1 MPQTRLG
8 RAISLGLLSI
18 AIWSGTLC
26 ASAAA
31 AADEKPSL
39 NQTSPQSAQAVLAG
53 VIAAYGGAEKIKQ
66 HRERPMRSHGTISSN
81 SGISSASNSYE
92 CDVLEKGD
100 KLRIEMTMLGVPMII
115 GYDGKNSWT
124 QYGDWISPN
133 TATTSDVFS
142 EDLKHGLP
150 ALQDALDPRTTAQI
164 QARQDVRGK
173 LCDVVKITAADGKS
187 TTFFID
193 PSTHLILRADYLGT
207 DHELG
212 MKTTQ
217 TVEYYDYRPVD
228 GTQEPFRF
236 VQFSGTRKKSETV
249 IKTVDSDVTID
260 DKVFQM
266 PPETEIAR
274 LKDGPVV
281 IPFEYVGNEIII
293 KARVNIGQEAKFI
306 IDTGASQSVIDT
318 TTAAAFDTSP
328 VSTFSITAGSKAVPL
343 SYTKIPNLGIG
354 DINLSDVPVLIT
366 DLSKVA
372 DHPAGLIGAN
382 ILRRF
387 LVTIDYDEKKLIL
400 ADPRNAVVPPHS
412 SVIPTSPVFGAT
424 ALIVKGLLDDKTS
437 MNFLVDT
444 GASFNNLPQSLAKPL
459 YNGAI
464 LPVGQIFGLDGQRL
478 DIGSIKLKTLKLGTV
493 TIPAPTFTLA
503 PDGSPAAAGLFNTGV
518 MGILGNPIW
527 AQFKTTIDYR
537 NERIILE
544 AQPGHEKIAALIGR
558 IDVIDNDYLKTK
570 NIEEALKAYEKVLAA
585 AQLDQLKGVDAL
597 ATARMAGCYTD
608 KYTKTKES
616 HWLDQAGREYE
627 KASKLAMESRSRPI
641 EGQILALWSLMYLN
655 APRSKDDITAA
666 QRLLMKALDKAPM
679 EPRIYAALGTTFL
692 HIGKKT
698 EAEKLLDRALVLDPA
713 NWQALWAKYNL
724 YKESGRNR
732 EQTLVASQ
740 LQHYYPNFPDVVAIA
755 GSSPV
760 KVPTVADSKTTAL
773 PHQNKMPPQK
783 QNASRPPRR

>member
-1 MPQTRLG
+1 MLHNRPG
-8 RAISLGLLSI
+8 RAISLALLST
-18 AIWSGTLC
+18 AILTGSSFLPSTF
-26 ASAAA
+26 AAG
-31 AADEKPSL
+31 EKPSL
-39 NQTSPQSAQAVLAG
+39 NQNGIQNARSIMAAV
-53 VIAAYGGAEKIKQ
+53 ITAYGGAEKIKQ
-66 HRERPMRSHGTISSN
+66 HRESAMRSHGTISSN

-92 CDVLEKGD
+92 CDVFEKGD
-100 KLRIEMTMLGVPMII
+100 KLRIEMTMLGLPMII

-133 TATTSDVFS
+133 TATTSEVFS
-142 EDLKHGLP
+142 EDLKHGLS
-150 ALQDALDPRTTAQI
+150 ALQDALDPKSKAQVL
-164 QARQDVRGK
+164 AKQDVNGTT
-173 LCDVVKITAADGKS
+173 CEVVKITATDGMS
-187 TTFFID
+187 TTFFVD

-212 MKTTQ
+212 TKTTQ
-217 TVEYYDYRPVD
+217 TVEYYDYRPVA

-236 VQFSGTRKKSETV
+236 VQFSGSRKKSETIV
-249 IKTVDSDVTID
+249 KSIDSDVAID
-260 DKVFQM
+260 DKTFQM
-266 PPETEIAR
+266 PPETEIAQ

-281 IPFEYVGNEIII
+281 IPFDYIGNEIII
-293 KARVNIGQEAKFI
+293 KARVNIGQEVKFI
-306 IDTGASQSVIDT
+306 VDTGASQSVIDT
-318 TTAAAFDTSP
+318 TTAAAFATNP

-343 SYTKIPNLGIG
+343 AYTKIPNLGIG
-354 DINLSDVPVLIT
+354 DISLGDVPVLIT

-400 ADPRNAVVPPHS
+400 ADPRNAVIPPHS
-412 SVIPTSPVFGAT
+412 TVIPTSPVFGAT
-424 ALIVKGLLDDKTS
+424 ALIVKGQLDDKTT

-459 YNGAI
+459 YSGPI
-464 LPVGQIFGLDGQRL
+464 LPVGQIFGLDGHRL
-478 DIGSIKLKTLKLGTV
+478 DIGSIKLKTLKLGGI
-493 TIPAPTFTLA
+493 TIPQPTFTLA

-527 AQFKTTIDYR
+527 SQFKTTIDYR

-544 AQPGHEKIAALIGR
+544 APAGHEKFASLMNQ
-558 IDVIDNDYLKTK
+558 IDQIDSDYLKSK
-570 NIEEALKAYEKVLAA
+570 NTDDALKAYEKVLVA
-585 AQLDQLKGVDAL
+585 AQIDKLRAVEGL
-597 ATARMAGCYTD
+597 AISRIAGCYTD
-608 KYTKTKES
+608 KFTKTKES

-627 KASKLAMESRSRPI
+627 HASKIATESRNHPI
-641 EGQILALWSLMYLN
+641 EGQILAQWALMYLN

-679 EPRIYAALGTTFL
+679 EPKIFAALGATFL

-724 YKESGRNR
+724 YKDSGRSR
-732 EQTLVASQ
+732 EQALVISQ
-740 LQHYYPNFPDVVAIA
+740 LQHYYPTFPDVIAIA
-755 GSSPV
+755 GTV
-760 KVPTVADSKTTAL
+760 TTKIPTVADSKGTVPPHAAPKAQL
-773 PHQNKMPPQK
+773 PRQRM
-783 QNASRPPRR
+783 